1 MNSFKIPLVNLES
14 VQEYCGLS
22 RNVTEKEYNRFILT
36 SQNTRLRELIG
47 EDMVEDLITYKEIGG
62 EGDEDFSLL
71 QSNYVEPFLC
81 FDSFTQYSPQSSI
94 KSTKSGVKRMKGENT
109 ENSSKDEL
117 SQVSSINQKNADNFA
132 KRMICFLEENFEK
145 FPSYKVKEE
154 PVLRRS
160 IFTIKG

>member
-1 MNSFKIPLVNLES
+1 MNTFKTPLIELET

-36 SQNTRLRELIG
+36 SQNTRLRNLIG
-47 EDMVEDLITYKEIGG
+47 EEMVDDLVTYKDLGG

-71 QSNYVEPFLC
+71 QSNYIEPFLSH
-81 FDSFTQYSPQSSI
+81 DSFVQYSPQSSI
-94 KSTKSGVKRMKGENT
+94 KSTKSGVKKMKGENT
-109 ENSSKDEL
+109 ENSSKDDL
-117 SQVSSINQKNADNFA
+117 SHVSSINQKNADNFA
-132 KRMICFLEENFEK
+132 KRMICFLEENAEK
-145 FPSYKVKEE
+145 YPSYTKKEE